1 MVHETAH
8 ITFSSDMNENVEI
21 NPSHRHEAA
30 DSAMDDAINI
40 EPWIGSIEVV
50 PRRAPVAIQGAH
62 QDRFIGS
69 IEESKEVVV
78 EVSPEEVERQRLATE
93 WWREFYR
100 DRVRRYPPELV
111 ALFARPDAWRDSRLV
126 IDFSE
131 DPGNSYICGYGYFRL
146 LPRAPEAPEVN
157 EP

>member
-1 MVHETAH
+1 
-8 ITFSSDMNENVEI
+8 MNENVKI
-21 NPSHRHEAA
+21 NPIERHEAA
-30 DSAMDDAINI
+30 DSAIDDAINI
-40 EPWIGSIEVV
+40 EPWFGSIEVV

-69 IEESKEVVV
+69 IEESKQVVV
-78 EVSPEEVERQRLATE
+78 EVSPEEVERRRLE
-93 WWREFYR
+93 SERRKEFYR

-146 LPRAPEAPEVN
+146 LPRAPEALEVN